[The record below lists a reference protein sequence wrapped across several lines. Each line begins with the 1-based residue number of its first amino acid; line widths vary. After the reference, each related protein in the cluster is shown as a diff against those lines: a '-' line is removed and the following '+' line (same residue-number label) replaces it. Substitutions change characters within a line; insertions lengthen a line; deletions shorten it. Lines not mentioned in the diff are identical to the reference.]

1 MCPVLRSSTDE
12 KCLEAALVTLK
23 GKIEERHVNYFN
35 INRRNVLDGAV
46 RALNRKSFKEF
57 GRLSIKFS
65 DDWGQAEGAVDAGG
79 PSREFLRL
87 VVDSI
92 INSSIFAGTGTAK
105 YLEKSDIGE
114 NKLFCIRKLTA
125 LTAMFNLIS
134 TMNSG

>member
-1 MCPVLRSSTDE
+1 MCPVLRSSTNE

-57 GRLSIKFS
+57 GRVSIKFS

-79 PSREFLRL
+79 PSREFRL
-87 VVDSI
+87 VDVSLLI
-92 INSSIFAGTGTAK
+92 LSSR
-105 YLEKSDIGE
+105 
-114 NKLFCIRKLTA
+114 C
-125 LTAMFNLIS
+125 
-134 TMNSG
+134 